1 VKGTSYSKVPTGIEG
16 LDSMLEGGLPKGRII
31 LVRGSPGAGKSILCS
46 HYLFNGA
53 TKFGENGIYV
63 SLEESKHQLFREMK
77 LFDMDF
83 KSLEEE
89 NQVAFIDAS
98 PIRHTPA
105 ETKLGNIRVGRRD
118 FSLMA
123 LGKLIQTKAEEWKA
137 ERIVIDPLTA
147 LSLQYSDD
155 IRRWEMMLDLLEILG
170 RTSATCILTEDL
182 RAPSLAGEIPIEDYA
197 VHGVI
202 LMQSLEMG
210 KGAVK
215 TIRIVKMRESK
226 HDDQTRIYQ
235 IDEAGIV
242 VYPTTAWSI

>member
-1 VKGTSYSKVPTGIEG
+1 
-16 LDSMLEGGLPKGRII
+16 
-31 LVRGSPGAGKSILCS
+31 
-46 HYLFNGA
+46 
-53 TKFGENGIYV
+53 
-63 SLEESKHQLFREMK
+63 
-77 LFDMDF
+77 
-83 KSLEEE
+83 
-89 NQVAFIDAS
+89 
-98 PIRHTPA
+98 
-105 ETKLGNIRVGRRD
+105 
-118 FSLMA
+118 
-123 LGKLIQTKAEEWKA
+123 
-137 ERIVIDPLTA
+137 
-147 LSLQYSDD
+147 
-155 IRRWEMMLDLLEILG
+155 MLDLLEILG

-235 IDEAGIV
+235 IDETGIV